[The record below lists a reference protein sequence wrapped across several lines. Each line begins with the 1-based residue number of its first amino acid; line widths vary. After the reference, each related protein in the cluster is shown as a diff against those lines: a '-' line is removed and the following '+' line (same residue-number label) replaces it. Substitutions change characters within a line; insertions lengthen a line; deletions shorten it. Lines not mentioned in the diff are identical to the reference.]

1 VDPSASELPPDSSS
15 AVTSSLVLRLAA
27 VVREPIAV
35 LSRSTVSLEASKRD
49 FSLSG
54 RGHIA
59 AIHKEKASA
68 PDSGGT
74 GP

>member
-1 VDPSASELPPDSSS
+1 MDSSASELPSDSSS
-15 AVTSSLVLRLAA
+15 AATSSLVLRLAA
-27 VVREPIAV
+27 VVREPIAI

-59 AIHKEKASA
+59 AIHKENASA
-68 PDSGGT
+68 QESGGT